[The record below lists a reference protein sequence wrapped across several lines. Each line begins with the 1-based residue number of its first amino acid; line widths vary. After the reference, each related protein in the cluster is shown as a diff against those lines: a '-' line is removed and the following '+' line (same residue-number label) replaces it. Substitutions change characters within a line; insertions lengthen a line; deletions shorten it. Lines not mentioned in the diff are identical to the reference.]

1 MSTAVMDGIRI
12 LEVCDHTFVPA
23 ATAIL
28 ADWGA
33 DVIKIEHAVTGD
45 AARGLA
51 SSGTVDLGGQV
62 HAIMEHANRGKRSL
76 GLDLKN
82 ADGLEVLHRLAATVD
97 VFLVNK
103 PPAVRE
109 RLGIDEATIR
119 THNPTIVYAA
129 GTAWGPRG
137 PEGDRGGYDM
147 TSFWCRSGAAMGTWV
162 PGEPDPPGQP
172 GPAFGDSMG
181 AMTIAGGI
189 SAALLARERTG
200 EGQSLEVSLLGT
212 GMWAMGAGIAMSGVS
227 GTPWRGFSL
236 GGRNTFNPLVSSY
249 RTSDDRHL
257 ALCCLQA
264 FRYWAPLCEAIGRP
278 DLITDERFAD
288 HESLTAHAGDAW
300 DILTEVFAGA
310 TLGEWRDRLA
320 DFEGQWSPY
329 LDTLELFDDPQVHAN
344 DYIQDAVTADGVPF
358 RLVTTPVQ
366 FNGEP
371 SPCGHAPAFNEHGDE
386 VLTADLGLDMDAVID
401 LKVKGAV
408 T

>member
-1 MSTAVMDGIRI
+1 
-12 LEVCDHTFVPA
+12 
-23 ATAIL
+23 
-28 ADWGA
+28 
-33 DVIKIEHAVTGD
+33 
-45 AARGLA
+45 
-51 SSGTVDLGGQV
+51 
-62 HAIMEHANRGKRSL
+62 
-76 GLDLKN
+76 
-82 ADGLEVLHRLAATVD
+82 
-97 VFLVNK
+97 
-103 PPAVRE
+103 
-109 RLGIDEATIR
+109 
-119 THNPTIVYAA
+119 
-129 GTAWGPRG
+129 
-137 PEGDRGGYDM
+137 
-147 TSFWCRSGAAMGTWV
+147 
-162 PGEPDPPGQP
+162 
-172 GPAFGDSMG
+172 MG